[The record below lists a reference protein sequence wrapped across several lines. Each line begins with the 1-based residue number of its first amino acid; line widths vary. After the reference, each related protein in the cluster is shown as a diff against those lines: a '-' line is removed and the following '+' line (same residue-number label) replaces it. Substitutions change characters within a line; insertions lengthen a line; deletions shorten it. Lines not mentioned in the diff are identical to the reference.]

1 MNNQFIRAI
10 FRSDEL
16 DGQFYASIKRCRSIK
31 KAGGEF
37 LDQLENRIITY
48 WSLQSY
54 AHYLFGLGLRQE
66 ILDAFME
73 F

>member
-1 MNNQFIRAI
+1 MPEYQK
-10 FRSDEL
+10 
-16 DGQFYASIKRCRSIK
+16 ASQEYTAMLQQVKE

-54 AHYLFGLGLRQE
+54 LSFNNYYL
-66 ILDAFME
+66 
-73 F
+73 

>member
-1 MNNQFIRAI
+1 MPEYQK
-10 FRSDEL
+10 
-16 DGQFYASIKRCRSIK
+16 ASQEYTAMLQQVKE